1 MTVTKTV
8 CVFCGSSNG
17 NDEYREMAS
26 RLGKLLVAEDWGLV
40 YGGGTTGLMGEV
52 AKSVATRGGRVLG
65 IIPKALIFKEQTGAA
80 PDEAV
85 YGKTQVVSDMHT
97 RKRLMGQQSDAF
109 VALPGG
115 YGTAEELFEVI
126 TWNQLGIHSNPI
138 IILNS
143 NGFYDGLIG
152 WIDNAVK
159 EKFISSGN
167 RSIVVAV
174 ETPEQVID
182 AIKSYKV
189 APGRW
194 MLNWDVETPTVDH
207 LHDPQPTI

>member
-8 CVFCGSSNG
+8 CVFCGSSTG
-17 NDEYREMAS
+17 SEEYRIAAN
-26 RLGKLLVAEDWGLV
+26 RLGELLVQEDWGLV

-52 AKSVATRGGRVLG
+52 AKSVAGLGGRVLG
-65 IIPKALIFKEQTGAA
+65 IIPKALIFKEQSGST
-80 PDEAV
+80 PDEAT
-85 YGKTQVVSDMHT
+85 YGKTQIVGDMHT

-138 IILNS
+138 IILNIG
-143 NGFYDGLIG
+143 GFYDGLIG
-152 WIDNAVK
+152 WIDRAVE

-167 RSIVVAV
+167 KTIVVAV
-174 ETPEQVID
+174 QTPEEAIE

-194 MLNWDVETPTVDH
+194 KLNWDVQTPS
-207 LHDPQPTI
+207 LE